1 MIVRDCMTA
10 RVETLR
16 PDDVVATA
24 REVFRRRRIRH
35 LPVVAAGRVIGVVSD
50 RDVRGV
56 VDGKTTT
63 VDSVMTPSPAT
74 TTPAAPVEMAASM
87 MRTRKIGCLPVLEG
101 DALVGIVSES
111 DLLVALVELCN
122 LMDPTTVLELDC
134 PDDPDAPRRVRQVV
148 ERHGGMVA
156 WMTAIRVHGD
166 RQRVTL
172 RVRMPLGQTP
182 ALMFEE
188 AGFTVT
194 SCVTGR
200 PDGPSAGRATT
211 ADNARASM

>member
-35 LPVVAAGRVIGVVSD
+35 IPVVVAGRVIGVVSD

-56 VDGKTTT
+56 VDDKTTT

-74 TTPAAPVEMAASM
+74 TTPAAPIEIAASM

-101 DALVGIVSES
+101 TTLVGIVSES

-122 LMDPTTVLELDC
+122 LMDPTTVLALDC
-134 PDDPDAPRRVRQVV
+134 EDDPDAPRRIRQVV

-156 WMTAIRVHGD
+156 YMTAIRAHGG
-166 RQRVTL
+166 RQHVTL
-172 RVRMPLGQTP
+172 RVRMPIGQTP
-182 ALMFEE
+182 ALMLEE

-194 SCVTGR
+194 SCVTSR
-200 PDGPSAGRATT
+200 ADVPTDGRATT
-211 ADNARASM
+211 AASARASR

>member
-24 REVFRRRRIRH
+24 REVFRRHRIRH

-56 VDGKTTT
+56 VDSKTTT

-74 TTPAAPVEMAASM
+74 TTPAAPVEIAASM
-87 MRTRKIGCLPVLEG
+87 MRTHKIGCLPVLEG
-101 DALVGIVSES
+101 DTLVGIVSES

-134 PDDPDAPRRVRQVV
+134 EDDPDATRRVRQVV

-156 WMTAIRVHGD
+156 WMTAIRVHGG
-166 RQRVTL
+166 RQHVTL

-182 ALMFEE
+182 ALMLEE

-200 PDGPSAGRATT
+200 PEAATNGRAVV
-211 ADNARASM
+211 S